1 MATVRMMQGDSYA
14 IFVDLKADGSA
25 LTPDKVSDIEIT
37 VGDSFRKLY
46 SSGEVGYDATMLQ
59 WYFLPTQEDT
69 LAMEPN
75 AYEVQIRVKFPNGQ
89 YSAVKGVSVGRIIIL
104 DAQSEEVI

>member
-1 MATVRMMQGDSYA
+1 MAVVKMMQGDSYA
-14 IFVDLKADGSA
+14 IFVDIKADGKVM
-25 LTPDKVSDIEIT
+25 TPDKITDVEIT
-37 VGDSFRKLY
+37 VGESIRKLY
-46 SSGEVGYDATMLQ
+46 SAGEVGYDSSMLQ